1 MPQLN
6 KSAVLLATLL
16 CVAISTAPRR
26 LHPSSLDDNSI
37 PTQIPGRNA
46 LLMGTDW
53 YPEQWPES
61 RWEVD
66 LSMME
71 AAHLNVIRIA
81 EFAWS
86 RMEPSEGHFDFAW
99 LDRAIALAVKHHIA
113 VVLGTPTAAPPAWLT
128 QKYPDTLRMDTDGR
142 RVVHGNRAHG
152 SVTSAKYREFC
163 KRVASGMA
171 RRYGHNSNVIGWQID
186 NEYGYAQMS
195 YDDDAKRQ
203 FQEWLKAKCKT
214 LDSLNQHWTTSY
226 WSETYDDWSEI
237 PIPYIPHNPGLML
250 DWKRFVTFAWAGY
263 QQNQIDAMRPFIDV
277 RQFITGNFMGYGF
290 DGFDHF
296 VVAHP
301 LTFVSWDDYVG
312 TGHLDP
318 DANGISHDAMR
329 GLKRDN
335 FWVIE
340 TQPGFVNWS
349 SLNNSLNKGEV
360 RAMAWHDVGHGADEV
375 GYWQWRSALNGQEEM
390 HGTLVGTDGEPQPLL
405 AEVAQTAQEFAQ
417 VEGAFRGTRVVSDVA
432 LLADYE
438 SRWATSWQEHT
449 RRYNQFNILKSYYH
463 ALRKLSQSIDI
474 VSPDAPLAQY
484 KLVVAPDLNLIP
496 KEVAIH
502 LLDYVKNG
510 GHLVLGPR
518 SGMKDEFNALLPLRQ
533 PGYLAEALGGH
544 VEQFYALEK
553 DAPVG
558 GTLGSGEASIWAE
571 QLKSTAPD
579 AQVLLSYGP
588 SNGWLDGQPCMI
600 TRPFGKGRITYI
612 GAILDSNLMA
622 AAAQWMVKTSE
633 VTPAFGP
640 VPDGI
645 EVSRRVR
652 QNSAVFVLINFEPEK
667 KTVPLSHAM
676 KSLLDQQEVKQVE
689 LERYGV
695 SILLDSAK

>member
-1 MPQLN
+1 
-6 KSAVLLATLL
+6 
-16 CVAISTAPRR
+16 
-26 LHPSSLDDNSI
+26 
-37 PTQIPGRNA
+37 
-46 LLMGTDW
+46 
-53 YPEQWPES
+53 
-61 RWEVD
+61 
-66 LSMME
+66 
-71 AAHLNVIRIA
+71 
-81 EFAWS
+81 
-86 RMEPSEGHFDFAW
+86 
-99 LDRAIALAVKHHIA
+99 
-113 VVLGTPTAAPPAWLT
+113 
-128 QKYPDTLRMDTDGR
+128 
-142 RVVHGNRAHG
+142 
-152 SVTSAKYREFC
+152 
-163 KRVASGMA
+163 
-171 RRYGHNSNVIGWQID
+171 
-186 NEYGYAQMS
+186 
-195 YDDDAKRQ
+195 
-203 FQEWLKAKCKT
+203 
-214 LDSLNQHWTTSY
+214 
-226 WSETYDDWSEI
+226 
-237 PIPYIPHNPGLML
+237 
-250 DWKRFVTFAWAGY
+250 
-263 QQNQIDAMRPFIDV
+263 
-277 RQFITGNFMGYGF
+277 
-290 DGFDHF
+290 
-296 VVAHP
+296 
-301 LTFVSWDDYVG
+301 
-312 TGHLDP
+312 
-318 DANGISHDAMR
+318 
-329 GLKRDN
+329 
-335 FWVIE
+335 
-340 TQPGFVNWS
+340 
-349 SLNNSLNKGEV
+349 
-360 RAMAWHDVGHGADEV
+360 MAWHDVGHGADEV